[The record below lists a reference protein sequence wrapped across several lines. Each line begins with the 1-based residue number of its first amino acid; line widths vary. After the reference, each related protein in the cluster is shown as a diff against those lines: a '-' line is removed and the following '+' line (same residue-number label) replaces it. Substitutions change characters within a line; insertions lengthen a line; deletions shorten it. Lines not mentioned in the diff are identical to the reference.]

1 MLRRYKGEILLFGAA
16 VIWGSSFIFQKMGMD
31 YVGPFTFG
39 FFRFTIGALVLIPV
53 ILVFDGIHRRK
64 DKSFQAPSMKD
75 KTLWTGGLLCGFTQF
90 AAGGLQQIG
99 LIYTT
104 AGKAAFITAM
114 YIVIVPVFMLFLR
127 RRVGVVTWVGIAIA
141 VFGLYLLCIKEGFSI
156 QLGDGMEM
164 GSAFVYAIQLLLIDR
179 YADITDPLRFAFL
192 QFLIAGILSGAVAL
206 GFESLTWAA
215 VVACAVPILY
225 TGLLEVAAAYTLE
238 IFGQQTTPPPVAAI
252 ILSLEAAIGAVCGA
266 LFLHEIMTGREIIG
280 CILMM
285 AAFLIVQLAD
295 VMGSREAE

>member
-1 MLRRYKGEILLFGAA
+1 MTRYKGEILLFLAA
-16 VIWGSSFIFQKMGMD
+16 LIWGSSFIFQKMGMD

-39 FFRFTIGALVLIPV
+39 FFRFTIGGLVLLPLIF
-53 ILVFDGIHRRK
+53 VFDGIKRK
-64 DKSFQAPSMKD
+64 QGRDAEIPSIKD
-75 KTLWTGGLLCGFTQF
+75 KTMWTGGILCGLTQF
-90 AAGGLQQIG
+90 GAGGAQQIG

-114 YIVIVPVFMLFLR
+114 YIVIVPLMMLILR
-127 RRVGVVTWVGIAIA
+127 RKVKLITWIGIAIA
-141 VFGLYLLCIKEGFSI
+141 VFGLYLLCITEGFTI

-164 GSAFVYAIQLLLIDR
+164 VSALIYAVQLLLIDH
-179 YADITDPLRFAFL
+179 YADRTEPLRFATI

-206 GFESLTWAA
+206 GFESITIAA
-215 VVACAVPILY
+215 IVACAVPILY
-225 TGLLEVAAAYTLE
+225 TGFLEVAAAYTLE
-238 IFGQQTTPPPVAAI
+238 IFGQQTTAPPVAAV

-280 CILMM
+280 CVLMM

-295 VMGSREAE
+295 MRKEES